1 VFSEPV
7 ASEDPLDISEMAEG
21 SLDTPPV
28 ASELSLEVHD
38 FDEEYSES
46 SAHVP
51 GLEEDEAEMHEASE
65 GTPDI
70 PSELAAL
77 NGKVLQFMKRFHLE
91 LENPDLLA
99 RALRCTDFKAS
110 HDIRSLS
117 FVGDSVFRLYAAA
130 VGQEK
135 GYHVCIKALT
145 RQMPDHQS

>member
-1 VFSEPV
+1 
-7 ASEDPLDISEMAEG
+7 
-21 SLDTPPV
+21 
-28 ASELSLEVHD
+28 
-38 FDEEYSES
+38 
-46 SAHVP
+46 
-51 GLEEDEAEMHEASE
+51 
-65 GTPDI
+65 
-70 PSELAAL
+70 
-77 NGKVLQFMKRFHLE
+77 MKRFHLE